1 MRAKHKTR
9 SISKYL
15 THLQP
20 REEYW
25 LGIVAEHYSAALEE
39 LGFSVPLVAGE
50 RLLPP
55 AAKGIACRRNA
66 DGDAIIHRD
75 QPKETAFRQ
84 AEWHWKE
91 FRGRYDTED
100 RSKIVDVPYQ
110 RYPRTQVPP
119 YGEELQTRANGEG
132 VLYVIAGPFRVGP
145 TDEARATNTHNV
157 FIEIFKDCL
166 VLRPD
171 MTAWQNTL
179 LRQLNWELLPPGKN
193 PWASAQPAI
202 ERVVRKAEEG
212 NQPVIRA
219 RFEAIG
225 HHAPEFVAVGT
236 GGFDGYVV
244 FGFPR
249 LGLCILECRSV
260 NNATYALNE
269 DSWEAVSVLSKAE
282 ILGANAHRAR
292 LVHREGWFKSIA
304 TLLGSRPSK
313 KAA

>member
-1 MRAKHKTR
+1 MRVKRKTR
-9 SISKYL
+9 GIAKYL

-20 REEYW
+20 GEKYW
-25 LGIVAEHYSAALEE
+25 LGVLAQDHGTVLQE
-39 LGFSVPLVAGE
+39 LGFSAPVTAGE

-55 AAKGIACRRNA
+55 ANKGPACRRNA
-66 DGDAIIHRD
+66 DGDVIVHHD

-100 RSKIVDVPYQ
+100 RSKIVDVPYE

-119 YGEELQTRANGEG
+119 YGVELQTRANGGG
-132 VLYVIAGPFRVGP
+132 VLYVIAGPFSAVP
-145 TDEARATNTHNV
+145 AEEDRATNTANV
-157 FIEIFKDCL
+157 FIELFGECL

-171 MTAWQNTL
+171 MTAWQKTP

-193 PWASAQPAI
+193 PWASAQAAL
-202 ERVVRKAEEG
+202 ERVVRKAQEG

-219 RFEAIG
+219 RFESIG
-225 HHAPEFVAVGT
+225 NYKPDFVAVGT

-260 NNATYALNE
+260 NNATYVLNE
-269 DSWEAVSVLSKAE
+269 DSWEAVSTLSKAE
-282 ILGANAHRAR
+282 ILSANAHRAR
-292 LVHREGWFKSIA
+292 LVHREAWFRSIA
-304 TLLGSRPSK
+304 ALLGQDTSK
-313 KAA
+313 RVA